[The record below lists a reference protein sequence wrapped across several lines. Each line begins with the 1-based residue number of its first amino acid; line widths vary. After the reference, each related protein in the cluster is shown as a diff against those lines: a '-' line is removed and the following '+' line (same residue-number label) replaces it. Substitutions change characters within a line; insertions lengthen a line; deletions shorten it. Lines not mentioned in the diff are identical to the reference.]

1 MCIKGMFVWED
12 FREEEKLRREQ
23 WKESIFSRCLVGREG
38 GSRSKYSC
46 ASARL
51 CHFFARLA
59 FYFYFYFCS
68 FSFDFC
74 LFIHCTICVFF
85 FFGLSKK
92 KKKFLSF
99 CFAFFSF
106 IIFSFFFFVLFF
118 FSCTSLYLFIY
129 FCCSFS
135 FLCSFKKI
143 YFEVFVQFLIK
154 NVLLF
159 VLFNEDIIVNL
170 N

>member
-85 FFGLSKK
+85 FFWVIKK
-92 KKKFLSF
+92 KKN
-99 CFAFFSF
+99 FFSIFLFCVFFLYYFLLLLLCF
-106 IIFSFFFFVLFF
+106 IFLFLYFS
-118 FSCTSLYLFIY
+118 LFIY
-129 FCCSFS
+129 FWCSFS
-135 FLCSFKKI
+135 FLCSFKKN